1 MKKLITIMLSATIA
15 LCAFAAK
22 DLNTLVAEYAP
33 IVQDKAFKA
42 HFEASGEFIKANLN
56 DLLDAF
62 NVWKNTDYAKFAESS
77 ESYQKASA
85 AEKQQFKVQQRLF
98 ARLADVAAEEMSASD
113 ACILRIGSGN
123 PVFLTANEGAYQRA
137 KANNFLTEGV
147 QLPYYR
153 IVVWAK
159 HYGDYDVINALPI
172 DKCADIKEYL
182 QVKTAKLRRIAD
194 VSAAIS
200 QCEEIEN
207 WYLDR
212 NREVPAI
219 VQATLASLT
228 KKLARSKLK

>member
-1 MKKLITIMLSATIA
+1 MKKLITIILSTTIA
-15 LCAFAAK
+15 FSAFAAK

-42 HFEASGEFIKANLN
+42 HFEASGEFVKANCN
-56 DLLDAF
+56 DLLNAF
-62 NVWKNTDYAKFAESS
+62 NTWKNTDYAKFGESS
-77 ESYQKASA
+77 ESYQKAPA

-123 PVFLTANEGAYQRA
+123 PAFLAANEGAYHRA
-137 KANNFLTEGV
+137 KANNFITEGV

-172 DKCADIKEYL
+172 DKCADVKEYL
-182 QVKTAKLRRIAD
+182 QVKTAKLRRMAD